1 MPQIESQSC
10 DLWLR
15 DWLSCGAA
23 ELFAALLLWHN
34 PRLPAHFELCSS
46 GRCVALTKELGVAQN
61 RRVQLTAQV
70 TLYGLRCS
78 ALCNISCRIP
88 FLVKTC
94 KYILSDGS
102 LWLLYSKTFAMSF
115 MQRSFTVPNYLQCC
129 FVTLT
134 RLFDPDQVWFHQ
146 NTLIMALIELRLVY
160 VQSVDVDFFTFEVFW
175 TIEAPHSINRT
186 VAVVFLS
193 SFFQFFNNISKIWT
207 ERSCH
212 LQV

>member
-1 MPQIESQSC
+1 MTCGCGTDSLAVLQSSSPLCCC
-10 DLWLR
+10 DIIRGSLLI
-15 DWLSCGAA
+15 LNCVQA
-23 ELFAALLLWHN
+23 E
-34 PRLPAHFELCSS
+34 
-46 GRCVALTKELGVAQN
+46 RCVALTKELGVAQN

-134 RLFDPDQVWFHQ
+134 RLFDPDQV
-146 NTLIMALIELRLVY
+146 
-160 VQSVDVDFFTFEVFW
+160 
-175 TIEAPHSINRT
+175 
-186 VAVVFLS
+186 
-193 SFFQFFNNISKIWT
+193 
-207 ERSCH
+207 
-212 LQV
+212 